1 MSARNRFRDWYRRL
15 FRRHERPEIDY
26 DARHEFE
33 ERVANIAA
41 RLDWLGLSADVKVDR
56 HRPNAADR
64 MQR

>member
-1 MSARNRFRDWYRRL
+1 MSARDRFRDWYRRL

-41 RLDWLGLSADVKVDR
+41 RLDWLEADVMSGR
-56 HRPNAADR
+56 HRPHADR
-64 MQR
+64 MHR